1 MFTDPFPAVAPNY
14 PTSPIQSLILGH
26 QENQTFTQAHLF
38 PLSGASSM
46 LSLLSQNG
54 IIIFMM

>member
-26 QENQTFTQAHLF
+26 QENQTFTQAHLTC
-38 PLSGASSM
+38 LR
-46 LSLLSQNG
+46 LV
-54 IIIFMM
+54 